1 VEHIQID
8 EEPGAPLLKADVIG
22 PWGLAALVIGIT
34 SPAIGLYAMWGPIET
49 TAGPVA
55 PLVFLAA
62 LIITLPTV
70 LSYASLNRHAPS
82 AGAVAAWLWRTVNPT
97 MGFIAGLVMLTYF
110 LMTAISVPLLFSLF
124 FRDLLD
130 GMHLGVSNMAAWL
143 TGLVL
148 QSSVIAWICLRGTEA
163 SIKTT
168 MRLMLIETGVVLA
181 LSATILWVKA
191 GQPGGVNLG
200 PFNPM
205 HATQGLAGF
214 WAAIVFS
221 MLAFSGFDVVATA
234 AEEAQ
239 APRDHVP
246 RVLVLAVVG
255 IGLFWAANVWVL
267 TLSTPPAKVAEYNAA
282 GLTAITPVA
291 RAYWGWGS
299 FIVIFTAFTG
309 LTAIYIASVQGAS
322 RIIFALARHRLLP
335 APFARLKGERR
346 VPQAAVMFVVLTCV
360 AAGLASLA
368 ILRNG
373 LDSFVWWSN
382 ALVFFAALTFTGVN
396 AANLLY
402 FWRISPAHF
411 TVTRNLL
418 VPIAGVFLNLYL
430 IYAAFFSS
438 LWSAPLRTGRSVVIA
453 CVALFALLLL
463 AAGYLRLFR
472 RELLA
477 GSAPIGVDT
486 GNAPSEGVS
495 FRDFSTVN
503 SGDR

>member
-1 VEHIQID
+1 MEHVSVD
-8 EEPGAPLLKADVIG
+8 EKSAAPLLKADVIG

-62 LIITLPTV
+62 LLITLPTV

-82 AGAVAAWLWRTVNPT
+82 AGAVAAWLWKTVNPT
-97 MGFIAGLVMLTYF
+97 TGFIAGLVMLTYF

-130 GMHLGVSNMAAWL
+130 GLHWAVPSMAAWL

-148 QSSVIAWICLRGTEA
+148 QSSVIAWICLRGAEA
-163 SIKTT
+163 SVKTT
-168 MRLMLIETGVVLA
+168 MRLMLIETGVVIA

-200 PFNPM
+200 PFNPL

-246 RVLVLAVVG
+246 RVLVLAIVG
-255 IGLFWAANVWVL
+255 IALFWAANVWVL
-267 TLSTPPAKVAEYNAA
+267 TLSAPPAKVAEYNAA

-299 FIVIFTAFTG
+299 FIVIFTAFSG

-335 APFARLKGERR
+335 APYARLEGAKR
-346 VPQAAVMFVVLTCV
+346 VPQAAVIFVVSTCV
-360 AAGLASLA
+360 IAGVASLV

-396 AANLLY
+396 VANFLY
-402 FWRISPAHF
+402 FRRISPEHF
-411 TVTRNLL
+411 NVARNLL

-438 LWSAPLRTGRSVVIA
+438 LWSAPLRTGRSIVIA
-453 CVALFALLLL
+453 CVGLFALLLL
-463 AAGYLRLFR
+463 AAGCLRLFR
-472 RELLA
+472 RDLLA

-486 GNAPSEGVS
+486 DNVPLHAPAIA
-495 FRDFSTVN
+495 
-503 SGDR
+503 DRVIGSA